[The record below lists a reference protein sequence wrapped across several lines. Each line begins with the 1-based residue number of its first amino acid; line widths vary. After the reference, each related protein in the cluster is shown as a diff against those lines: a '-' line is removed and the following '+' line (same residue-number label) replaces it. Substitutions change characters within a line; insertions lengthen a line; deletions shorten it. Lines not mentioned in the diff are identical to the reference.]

1 MAESYIIKASTE
13 EIRAVTD
20 KLEAEKNKMESIMND
35 MHSKVNDLQNYYK
48 SNAGTEFIT
57 KYEKVSKDITGCL
70 ENLQN
75 LLTGLKN
82 AAGIFEPATSK
93 DDADVNKL
101 SDSAVFINK

>member
-35 MHSKVNDLQNYYK
+35 MHSKVNNLQNYYM

-57 KYEKVSKDITGCL
+57 KYEKVS
-70 ENLQN
+70 
-75 LLTGLKN
+75 
-82 AAGIFEPATSK
+82 
-93 DDADVNKL
+93 
-101 SDSAVFINK
+101 